1 MAMIGD
7 YDGYSNIPGYAMN
20 PNIASPGNEFGLVAT
35 QLLDSPKATVSV
47 DLDRDGVIDILDTRP
62 LDSGGTIIQPG
73 NQNSDSIQ
81 SEESGVIT
89 ISIQD
94 ILILLAISS
103 AVTITFLWRAKK
115 KESNKAMEKEA

>member
-1 MAMIGD
+1 M
-7 YDGYSNIPGYAMN
+7 
-20 PNIASPGNEFGLVAT
+20 
-35 QLLDSPKATVSV
+35 
-47 DLDRDGVIDILDTRP
+47 IDILDTRP

-73 NQNSDSIQ
+73 PQNSDSAE

-103 AVTITFLWRAKK
+103 AATITFLWRARK
-115 KESNKAMEKEA
+115 KETKKEVEKEA